1 MKPAHL
7 GFAALAVLA
16 ATAGYAVHQFTSKAR
31 AEEAQLTW
39 ERSVLLAVEESEN
52 AMTRFVREQSR
63 RESLA
68 RAAVQADRAV
78 ELAQTQYREGLSDF
92 QAVLDSQRIVAAL
105 EDDLAVSD
113 AAVSANLIA
122 LHKALGG

>member
-1 MKPAHL
+1 
-7 GFAALAVLA
+7 
-16 ATAGYAVHQFTSKAR
+16 
-31 AEEAQLTW
+31 
-39 ERSVLLAVEESEN
+39 
-52 AMTRFVREQSR
+52 
-63 RESLA
+63 
-68 RAAVQADRAV
+68 VQADRAV